1 MPLLPQVN
9 EQRQAAAPAPTD
21 MNRPLS
27 ALQFFTNRLGQLFRQ
42 GGLGQAQSSKQSE
55 PDVNRAVQ
63 GPSSVQIALM
73 QRMGVKGRPFM
84 DACKRRS
91 LST

>member
-1 MPLLPQVN
+1 MTLLPREK
-9 EQRQAAAPAPTD
+9 EQRQAASSAPTD
-21 MNRPLS
+21 MNLPPS
-27 ALQFFTNRLGQLFRQ
+27 PLQFFTSRLGQLFRQ
-42 GGLGQAQSSKQSE
+42 GRSGQAQISGQSE
-55 PDVNRAVQ
+55 PGINRAVQ
-63 GPSSVQIALM
+63 CPSSAQIALM

>member
-1 MPLLPQVN
+1 
-9 EQRQAAAPAPTD
+9 
-21 MNRPLS
+21 MNRPPSPLRFLRS
-27 ALQFFTNRLGQLFRQ
+27 RLGQLIRQ
-42 GGLGQAQSSKQSE
+42 WGSGQAQSSGQFQ
-55 PDVNRAVQ
+55 PGLNRSVQ
-63 GPSSVQIALM
+63 GPTSAQIALM